1 MLQEKQE
8 QRRKNWLWWYCKRH
22 RTGGGGSASACRGWT
37 CKPYFWFKAV
47 EWEHWKATTTWINA
61 PFNWSLL
68 SVSIIRFR
76 LSWTMPSA
84 LSTVSLTS
92 STPILTMFWSK
103 PPPSCRFQS
112 ESHMPTGRRFRPCST
127 TNTTGWILKCR
138 SISVRSMKFSTMNAN
153 VVFLLVLLRPWYGH
167 FRLGYLPFARCSL
180 PQDEVI

>member
-22 RTGGGGSASACRGWT
+22 WTGGGGSACRGWT

-47 EWEHWKATTTWINA
+47 EWEHWKAT
-61 PFNWSLL
+61 
-68 SVSIIRFR
+68 
-76 LSWTMPSA
+76 MPLA
-84 LSTVSLTS
+84 LYVVRLTS

-103 PPPSCRFQS
+103 PPPNCRFQS
-112 ESHMPTGRRFRPCST
+112 ESQMPTGRRFRPCST

-138 SISVRSMKFSTMNAN
+138 SIFVRSMKFPPMNAN
-153 VVFLLVLLRPWYGH
+153 AVFLLVLLRPWYGH
-167 FRLGYLPFARCSL
+167 IQLGYLPFARYSL

>member
-22 RTGGGGSASACRGWT
+22 RTGGGGSACRGWT

-92 STPILTMFWSK
+92 STPILTIFWRM
-103 PPPSCRFQS
+103 PHPSCSFQL
-112 ESHMPTGRRFRPCST
+112 ESQMQTGRRFRPCST
-127 TNTTGWILKCR
+127 TNTNGWLLKCR
-138 SISVRSMKFSTMNAN
+138 SISVRSMKFPPMNSNA
-153 VVFLLVLLRPWYGH
+153 VFLLVLLRPWYGH
-167 FRLGYLPFARCSL
+167 IQLGYLPFARYSL